1 MFDARN
7 SGEIHTAFA
16 ELVRVIKADATITA
30 IDPVLLDCHEQMVA
44 HLSEVHIGS
53 LQELPLRTIVTP
65 R

>member
-30 IDPVLLDCHEQMVA
+30 IDPVLLDCHEQIAVLA
-44 HLSEVHIGS
+44 VRHS
-53 LQELPLRTIVTP
+53 LPAARTARP
-65 R
+65 ARGL